1 MKRLFLSLTYSKN
14 HHGERNDDHGV
25 LSISSKSCAATF
37 CPRSFFLY
45 RGVYPRVHLGS
56 ACSAFSTATA
66 RGSPTILMFSPTG
79 SFPLSALCHLFL
91 RSSSAVLLLLFAYT
105 GYRMVMNQVEYEQ
118 SFRE

>member
-1 MKRLFLSLTYSKN
+1 
-14 HHGERNDDHGV
+14 
-25 LSISSKSCAATF
+25 
-37 CPRSFFLY
+37 
-45 RGVYPRVHLGS
+45 
-56 ACSAFSTATA
+56 
-66 RGSPTILMFSPTG
+66 MFSPTG